1 MFCSVAATLDIARIY
16 SFPRFQNN
24 MFGNLIRLCFPQ
36 RFLPIFW
43 LIFNLNWITRPLCS
57 ISITEISSLI
67 QGSPPLCS
75 ASVLSFLWGFHL
87 NFSLII
93 GTTASHVSHKS
104 LIHVHATLM
113 PDATWTVNRFPPDSS
128 RINDYPPVLTSSL
141 RFRHFISGSLTFV
154 SIESHLIPS
163 SGTFS
168 LTLTTTTLYRSSL
181 RWFEACSCKPASR
194 GPPSS

>member
-1 MFCSVAATLDIARIY
+1 
-16 SFPRFQNN
+16 
-24 MFGNLIRLCFPQ
+24 MFGNLKRLCFPQ
-36 RFLPIFW
+36 RFLPVIR
-43 LIFNLNWITRPLCS
+43 LISNFCRITRPLCS
-57 ISITEISSLI
+57 VSITETSSLI
-67 QGSPPLCS
+67 LGSPPLCS

-87 NFSLII
+87 NFSLNI
-93 GTTASHVSHKS
+93 GTTASHVPHKS

-113 PDATWTVNRFPPDSS
+113 PDAAWTVNRFPPDLS

-141 RFRHFISGSLTFV
+141 RFRHFISGSLAFV

-168 LTLTTTTLYRSSL
+168 LTLTTTALYCSSL

-194 GPPSS
+194 GHLSS